1 MKQYILLLISLISIH
16 AASAQIVTKTITTN
30 WQFKQIGKSKWHKA
44 AVPGTVHTDLLTNKL
59 IPDPFFGT
67 NESQLQWISKADWEY
82 KTTFEVDEKSINKKR
97 KALIF
102 EGLDTYAD
110 VYLNGQKILSAD
122 NMFRT
127 WKVDVTNIIQ
137 SNQNELRI
145 FFKSADRMADSLAAL
160 SSIKY
165 PCENN
170 RNYIR
175 KAQYHFGWDFAP
187 KLTTCG
193 IWRTIKLTAWDDI
206 LVSSYNMKIQ
216 DSKSVL
222 LNCTINSDTSGVFRF
237 IVADN
242 TDTVDLKF
250 IPPFDKISDTF
261 SIRKGIQNIDI
272 KFEGFKLNDWNI
284 NNSDNKLSNFSFDL
298 ITNDDDTLSSYQTI
312 NLKTAY
318 KQIQLV
324 QEKDSIGQSF
334 YFTIDGKPTFIKG
347 ANWVS
352 ADVFLPSISNQKYR
366 KLLVAAK
373 AAGINMLRVWGG
385 GIYEADIF
393 YELCDSL
400 GIMVWQDFMFAGAMY
415 PGNDHFIEN
424 VKQEVK
430 DNLQR
435 LSKHPCIVVW
445 CGNNEINEAWH
456 NWGWQKQYRFSPAD
470 SAKIWND
477 YQKLFHDIIP
487 NLVKQ
492 FSQQPYITTSP
503 LNGWGRKE
511 SMTHGDSHYWG
522 VWWGLQPIETYQ
534 QKIPRFMSEYGMQS
548 LPNFESIQEFS
559 NPKDWDT
566 SSAVMKAHQKHPTG
580 YQTLAVYLK
589 QNNLQP
595 NNFKQYINATQV
607 VQAKAM
613 EIAITAHVK
622 AQPYCM
628 GTLFW
633 QFNDCWPGA
642 SWSVIDYYG
651 RKKKAYY
658 TVQRLYKKSL

>member
-16 AASAQIVTKTITTN
+16 TASAQTLTKTITTN

-44 AVPGTVHTDLLTNKL
+44 SVPGTVHTDLLTNKL

-67 NESQLQWISKADWEY
+67 NENQLQWISKADWEY
-82 KTTFEVDEKSINKKR
+82 KTTFDVDEKCINKKH

-145 FFKSADRMADSLAAL
+145 FFKSADRMADSLAVL

-193 IWRTIKLTAWDDI
+193 IWRTIKLAAWDEI
-206 LVSSYNMKIQ
+206 
-216 DSKSVL
+216 
-222 LNCTINSDTSGVFRF
+222 TSPKTNNKK
-237 IVADN
+237 A
-242 TDTVDLKF
+242 
-250 IPPFDKISDTF
+250 
-261 SIRKGIQNIDI
+261 
-272 KFEGFKLNDWNI
+272 DWNI
-284 NNSDNKLSNFSFDL
+284 NL
-298 ITNDDDTLSSYQTI
+298 I
-312 NLKTAY
+312 
-318 KQIQLV
+318 

-334 YFTIDGKPTFIKG
+334 YFTVNGKPTFIKG
-347 ANWVS
+347 ANWVP

-366 KLLVAAK
+366 NLLVAAK

-393 YELCDSL
+393 YDLCDSL

-415 PGNDHFIEN
+415 PGDYHFIEN

-435 LSKHPCIVVW
+435 LSKHPCIVLW

-477 YQKLFHDIIP
+477 YQILFHDIIP
-487 NLVKQ
+487 TLVKQ

-548 LPNFESIQEFS
+548 LPNVESLQQFS
-559 NPKDWDT
+559 DPKDWDT
-566 SSAVMKAHQKHPTG
+566 SSGVMKAHQKHPTG

-589 QNNLQP
+589 QNTLQP

-607 VQAKAM
+607 VQANAM
-613 EIAITAHVK
+613 EIAITAHIK

-658 TVQRLYKKSL
+658 TVQRLYKKSP